1 MIVTML
7 HWIIKELI
15 KGILQMLLLL
25 ISWPHFWFI
34 LGILVA
40 YTFSFWNGPSTS
52 STVPAIG
59 MHPIDGT
66 LVRFKRDWK
75 KLRKIVFGV
84 NESIKN
90 EKMPGRFSRYFTEGI
105 SGLFFEKTLALLGL
119 CVMSQFFHRGTC
131 CW

>member
-1 MIVTML
+1 ML

-90 EKMPGRFSRYFTEGI
+90 KKCLGVFPDILLRAFLGCFLKKHWRFWGYVSCPNFFTGVRAAG
-105 SGLFFEKTLALLGL
+105 SG
-119 CVMSQFFHRGTC
+119 
-131 CW
+131 